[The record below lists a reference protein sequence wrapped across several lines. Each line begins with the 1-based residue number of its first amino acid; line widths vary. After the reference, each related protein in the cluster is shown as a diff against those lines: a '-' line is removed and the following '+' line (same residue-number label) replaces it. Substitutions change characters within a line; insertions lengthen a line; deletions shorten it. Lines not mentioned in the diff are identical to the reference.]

1 MIVSRHRLSTNSFIS
16 QNLKK
21 ELKALKSAPGAL
33 ATVSSSPPPAGM
45 DVSEMTKEQLAQKLA
60 SYQQFMAKYIVDSQ
74 QQKVKAIAAA
84 EMKMKQQYEEK
95 LKLLSGSTT
104 TTTTSAVTSPATPVV
119 ESIPAFDQRSAKVAA
134 AAAAGKSRWGDMEN
148 QKVGASAPVAEVVV
162 NGAVAPLIITAA
174 VSESNVNFEKRN
186 VMVAAAGKAGK
197 SRWGEPEVARASQ
210 GSAALPGVKSTASSS
225 SPGYVVPP
233 EVEAADHGLRADG
246 GVGGPSLAERVN
258 FGAQLVNGQRTST
271 ASMATASAPEALS
284 KSASTTY
291 FDKRNAMLVAAGIAG
306 KSRWGEMEIQKAQS
320 FVAGSLPSSSPSI
333 EIVMT
338 PEIEAADHGLRAD
351 GGVGGP
357 SLAQR
362 VNLGAALV
370 SK

>member
-1 MIVSRHRLSTNSFIS
+1 
-16 QNLKK
+16 
-21 ELKALKSAPGAL
+21 
-33 ATVSSSPPPAGM
+33 
-45 DVSEMTKEQLAQKLA
+45 MTKEQLVQKLA

-84 EMKMKQQYEEK
+84 EMKIKQQYEEK

-104 TTTTSAVTSPATPVV
+104 TTTPSAVTSAATPVV

-148 QKVGASAPVAEVVV
+148 QKVGASTPFAEIV
-162 NGAVAPLIITAA
+162 NGAVASPITAA
-174 VSESNVNFEKRN
+174 VSESDVNFVKRN
-186 VMVAAAGKAGK
+186 AMVAAAGKAGK
-197 SRWGEPEVARASQ
+197 SRWGELEVARASQ
-210 GSAALPGVKSTASSS
+210 GTASLPGVKSTASSS
-225 SPGYVVPP
+225 SPVNVVPP

-246 GVGGPSLAERVN
+246 GVVGPSLAERVN
-258 FGAQLVNGQRTST
+258 FGAQLVNGERTST
-271 ASMATASAPEALS
+271 ASLVTASAPAALS
-284 KSASTTY
+284 KSTSTTY
-291 FDKRNAMLVAAGIAG
+291 FDKRNAMLVAAGLAG
-306 KSRWGEMEIQKAQS
+306 KSRWGELEIQKAQS
-320 FVAGSLPSSSPSI
+320 FVAGSLPSSSSSI
-333 EIVMT
+333 DIVMT

-357 SLAQR
+357 TLAQR

>member
-1 MIVSRHRLSTNSFIS
+1 M
-16 QNLKK
+16 
-21 ELKALKSAPGAL
+21 KSAPGAL
-33 ATVSSSPPPAGM
+33 ATLAPSPPSTGM
-45 DVSEMTKEQLAQKLA
+45 DVSEMSKEQLAQKLV

-84 EMKMKQQYEEK
+84 EMKIKQQYEEK

-104 TTTTSAVTSPATPVV
+104 TTTTASAVASAATPVV
-119 ESIPAFDQRSAKVAA
+119 DSIPAFEQRSAKVAA

-148 QKVGASAPVAEVVV
+148 QKLGANGPVAEVV
-162 NGAVAPLIITAA
+162 NGAIALPVTAV
-174 VSESNVNFEKRN
+174 VSGSNINYEKRN
-186 VMVAAAGKAGK
+186 VMIAAAGKAGK
-197 SRWGEPEVARASQ
+197 SRWGEPEVARASHA
-210 GSAALPGVKSTASSS
+210 SASLPGVKSAGSSTSTA
-225 SPGYVVPP
+225 YVVPP

-271 ASMATASAPEALS
+271 ASLVTASAPAAPS
-284 KSASTTY
+284 MSAPTTY
-291 FDKRNAMLVAAGIAG
+291 FDKRNSMIVAAGLAG

-320 FVAGSLPSSSPSI
+320 WVAGNLPSSSSNI
-333 EIVMT
+333 DIVMT

-370 SK
+370 GK